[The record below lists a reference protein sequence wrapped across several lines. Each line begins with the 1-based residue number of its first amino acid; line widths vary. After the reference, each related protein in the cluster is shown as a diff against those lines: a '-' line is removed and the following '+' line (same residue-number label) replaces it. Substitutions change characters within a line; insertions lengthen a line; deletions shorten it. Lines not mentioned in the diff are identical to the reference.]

1 MKEAVLQVRME
12 SELKSAAE
20 DLYKELGTSFAE
32 MVRVM
37 AKKSVEERQLPF
49 RIIKLNAPKGF
60 GVLNKYATE
69 KTAKMSFDDMKKI
82 AIKKHVVEKYGKI
95 S

>member
-12 SELKSAAE
+12 SDLKQKAE
-20 DLYKELGTSFAE
+20 ALYKELGTSFAE

-37 AKKSVEERQLPF
+37 AKKSVDERQLPF
-49 RIIKLNAPKGF
+49 RIIRLKEPKGF
-60 GVLNKYATE
+60 GALSKYAKEEYTN
-69 KTAKMSFDDMKKI
+69 MPFDEVKKI
-82 AIKKHVVEKYGKI
+82 AIKKHLEKKYGKN